1 MRTLIV
7 LLSAFFI
14 LSLSSCVT
22 HVRATPTKIVFIKTP
37 PKHHKVVQIKGKRYY
52 FWNGKH
58 YKRTREGYVVIRV

>member
-22 HVRATPTKIVFIKTP
+22 HVRATSTKVVVVKTP

-58 YKRTREGYVVIRV
+58 YKRTREGYVVVRV